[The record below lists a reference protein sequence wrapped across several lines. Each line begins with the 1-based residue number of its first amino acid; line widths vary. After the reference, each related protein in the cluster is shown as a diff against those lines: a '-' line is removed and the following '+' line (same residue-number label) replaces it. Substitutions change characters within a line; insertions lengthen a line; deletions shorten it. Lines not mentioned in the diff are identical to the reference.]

1 MISETI
7 ERFRYRFEL
16 WRREQ
21 REDLSGEPRT
31 DPRSLREYRRDNRAK
46 ESSERWSARLGDPK
60 WELLLTESMWRSVV
74 RAIGV
79 YLGVVLIAALLCRLL
94 VACLPT
100 AQFTSFILFL
110 VLVSLWTLLT
120 IPGEID
126 FYRARRNFRDGVIKS
141 SNQALEPTAGRRDAH
156 I

>member
-1 MISETI
+1 MMRETI

-31 DPRSLREYRRDNRAK
+31 DPRSLREYRREHRAK
-46 ESSERWSARLGDPK
+46 KSAGVWSARLNDPK
-60 WELLLTESMWRSVV
+60 WVLLLVESTWRSVV

-79 YLGVVLIAALLCRLL
+79 YFGAIIIAALICRLL
-94 VACLPT
+94 VFCFPA
-100 AQFTSFILFL
+100 AQFPTFILFV
-110 VLVSLWTLLT
+110 VLVGLWTLVT

-126 FYRARRNFRDGVIKS
+126 FYRARKAFRDGAIQS
-141 SNQALEPTAGRRDAH
+141 SNQSLQPTAGRSDV
-156 I
+156 